1 MRPLSAVD
9 AIAPAWNHTR
19 RLLIAPRSWRLLLK
33 IGAVAFFANMGGGSF
48 SSPYPGRDHLP
59 GLSPAIAAS
68 IFALALVIG
77 SIGLLIALALFYLG
91 SRLQFV
97 LFEIVLRRDTTVA
110 PIWRRY
116 GRATWYWM
124 GLKLAF
130 FVIALLCIA
139 PLLIPIVLHLIH
151 SFGSGTNVEQQAFA
165 GFFLAILG
173 FGLAIFAVLIVI
185 GAGYTL
191 LHDFGLPFMALEG
204 TPLTETVRRVFSLV
218 RAEPGQMLLYLV
230 MRVLL
235 TFAGAL
241 IFEVALFFGL
251 LIALIPLGGLGVVL
265 WAALHHGGT
274 GGHVLMIASWV
285 VLSII
290 LFVLLIMAVVVTFG
304 YLHTFLEAYALYFL
318 GGRYPLVGQYLEP
331 LLPPPMYAYPGVPPG
346 YYPGHDPGHYPPAQP
361 SEAPPSPAQQPNS
374 NPEPDSNS

>member
-33 IGAVAFFANMGGGSF
+33 ISAVAFFANVGGGSF

-59 GLSPAIAAS
+59 GLSPAISAS
-68 IFALALVIG
+68 LFAVLLVIG
-77 SIGLLIALALFYLG
+77 GIASLIALALFYLG

-130 FVIALLCIA
+130 FAIALLCIA
-139 PLLIPIVLHLIH
+139 PLLIPIILHLIH
-151 SFGSGTNVEQQAFA
+151 AFGSGASMEPQNFA
-165 GFFLAILG
+165 GFFLAIFG

-204 TPLTETVRRVFSLV
+204 TSLTETVRRVVSLV
-218 RAEPGQMLLYLV
+218 RAEPGQMFLYLV

-235 TFAGAL
+235 AFAGAL
-241 IFEVALFFGL
+241 IFEMALFFGL

-265 WAALHHGGT
+265 WAVLHHAGT
-274 GGHVLMIASWV
+274 GGHVLMIAGWV
-285 VLSII
+285 VLGII
-290 LFVLLIMAVVVTFG
+290 LFVLLVGAVIMALG
-304 YLHTFLEAYALYFL
+304 YLHTFLQAYALYFL

-346 YYPGHDPGHYPPAQP
+346 DYSGHYPPAQP
-361 SEAPPSPAQQPNS
+361 AEAPPSPAQEPDS
-374 NPEPDSNS
+374 NPEPDSNT